1 MRQAKITRTL
11 PNGDVEETFI
21 DLPEALPE
29 KKTPAKSK
37 PRRSKKNNDKDNST
51 KEEE

>member
-11 PNGDVEETFI
+11 DDGSIEETFV
-21 DLPEALPE
+21 DLPSKEDS
-29 KKTPAKSK
+29 TPPKSK
-37 PRRSKKNNDKDNST
+37 PRRGKKNNDKDNST